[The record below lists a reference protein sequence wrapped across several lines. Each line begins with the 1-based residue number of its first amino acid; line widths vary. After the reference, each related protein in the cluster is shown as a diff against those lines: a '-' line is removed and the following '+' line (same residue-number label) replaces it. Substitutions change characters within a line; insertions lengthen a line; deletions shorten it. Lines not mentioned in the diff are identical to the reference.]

1 MRGVCSDL
9 LLAMLLLVGWAY
21 RCLPLQASK
30 LREPILAQ
38 LHDAVHSAVK
48 KQRSMMVNEVSGGD
62 LGSCVAVGVLHGCR
76 FNLQTPSLLS
86 TVYVCCRVTTRQ
98 GCVPVA
104 TRTFVDSL
112 LGFDNPPGAPVPADT
127 WLPASLAKPLLV
139 GLLWGVTLVF
149 FCICG
154 VCELWVLVWMF
165 NNAQSQDPAPLLA
178 SQRKPCPSCTSTIP
192 VASRYE

>member
-9 LLAMLLLVGWAY
+9 LLAMLLLLVLGWAC

-62 LGSCVAVGVLHGCR
+62 VGSCVAVGVLHGCQC
-76 FNLQTPSLLS
+76 NLQTPSSLS

-104 TRTFVDSL
+104 TRYWDS
-112 LGFDNPPGAPVPADT
+112 T
-127 WLPASLAKPLLV
+127 
-139 GLLWGVTLVF
+139 T
-149 FCICG
+149 
-154 VCELWVLVWMF
+154 
-165 NNAQSQDPAPLLA
+165 LLA
-178 SQRKPCPSCTSTIP
+178 PPCRRTRGCQP
-192 VASRYE
+192 VWPNRCW